1 MYSEQLE
8 SLIKSGIKAQN
19 VDWEGLY
26 VLAEDEGVDPEEL
39 DTYVD
44 HLIEQAI
51 KENVTIAENYNDAM
65 FNIIYDHFAYTIYY
79 KYKKPYYISLNADA
93 KNSGEKDMQIEMVF
107 YHKASKQHKKQLFL
121 YFSTDHFADE
131 SYRGNRIFNMTLI
144 TPFGDILLKD
154 NFKSYEF
161 RKKIGKGF
169 LLDYETLKI
178 LCQSPSIEAEFDIR
192 FGNVDKNGNT
202 YFNRIRGDW
211 EQVVNW
217 EQKHFKVELSN
228 MQQYLQEF
236 YQNAEVEKLYEN
248 EQTDKEN
255 VVITEVYN
263 NILFSRFRN
272 ESDIYYTYEKPYFC
286 SLNADAEKNAANHMQ
301 IDLVFCHKEQNQYK
315 KQLYLYFSI
324 DDLPNLIFDEKNRMN
339 NIRLITLMGDIPLKE
354 SSYFRRDKY
363 PESEKKVYN
372 GFLLE
377 YETLRDLCH
386 VPSIKASFLVKY
398 YVSVGENVK
407 FEEQRF
413 NIDLIGFQNFLQEF
427 YHNPEVEKLLEKEIQ
442 ELLDPEVEKLLEKE
456 IQELLE
462 KEEEKR
468 KIKEE
473 EKRKIKEEKKRRKEI
488 TIDLSEQ
495 TTVNLLCGKCKGI
508 KHTLTAPY
516 YIKRYYYRPKSVT
529 ISRVK
534 NRIEAINKEYG
545 RPEVV
550 EVSLHSLCLP
560 DDQTKFYLC
569 LANDGSHFTNNEAIL
584 AIGGEQHHLSAITKE
599 KSYLNKKSKYAKEYF
614 NFYPIHPSLL
624 EKMVTTKSDVMLIS
638 THGHKYKIKEKIPY
652 SWQKA
657 YNILSLKDGFEEWKR
672 TYDSSKLG
680 KVCLF
685 LERLGIS
692 PAKFVILCIALLLL
706 SVLVLWSYDFW
717 DGNDIPYIL
726 PHILFFVLLLL
737 AYKLFPKK
745 MRLLTDGLAKLVET
759 RVGPNKKKGF

>member
-8 SLIKSGIKAQN
+8 SLIKSGIKAQD
-19 VDWEGLY
+19 VPWFSLH
-26 VLAEDEGVDPEEL
+26 VQASHEGVDLDEL
-39 DTYVD
+39 NTYVD

-65 FNIIYDHFAYTIYY
+65 FNYYHHDFDIYY
-79 KYKKPYYISLNADA
+79 KYKKPYYICLNADA

-107 YHKASKQHKKQLFL
+107 CHKASKQHKKQLLL

-131 SYRGNRIFNMTLI
+131 RYFGVRFFNITLI
-144 TPFGDILLKD
+144 TPFGDILLKQTYC
-154 NFKSYEF
+154 YEF
-161 RKKIGKGF
+161 QKNIDEGF

-178 LCQSPSIEAEFDIR
+178 LCQSTSIEAEFDIR
-192 FGNVDKNGNT
+192 FGNRDKHIKFGSVEWFAELDKHFGNVDKI
-202 YFNRIRGDW
+202 NRDA
-211 EQVVNW
+211 W
-217 EQKHFKVELSN
+217 EQKHFKIELSN

-236 YQNAEVEKLYEN
+236 YQNAEVDKLYEN

-263 NILFSRFRN
+263 NILFSRFHN

-301 IDLVFCHKEQNQYK
+301 IDLVFCHKKQNQYK

-324 DDLPNLIFDEKNRMN
+324 DDLPNLIFDEENRMN
-339 NIRLITLMGDIPLKE
+339 NIRLITPMGDIPLKE
-354 SSYFRRDKY
+354 SSRFRRDEY

-398 YVSVGENVK
+398 YVSVGENVEYK
-407 FEEQRF
+407 EQRF

-427 YHNPEVEKLLEKEIQ
+427 YHNPEVEKLLEKET
-442 ELLDPEVEKLLEKE
+442 
-456 IQELLE
+456 QELLE

-488 TIDLSEQ
+488 TIALSEQ

-516 YIKRYYYRPKSVT
+516 YIKRYYYRPESVT

-545 RPEVV
+545 RPKVV

-638 THGHKYKIKEKIPY
+638 THGHKYIIKEKIPY